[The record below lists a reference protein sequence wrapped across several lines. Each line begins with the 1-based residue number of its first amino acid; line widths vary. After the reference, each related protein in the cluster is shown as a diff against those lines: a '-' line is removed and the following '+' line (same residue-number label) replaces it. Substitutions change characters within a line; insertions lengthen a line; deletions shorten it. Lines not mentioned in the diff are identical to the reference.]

1 MKTKYLSVFMKRSG
15 VTTGACLV
23 PFVCHEETTNKPLVL
38 SRVCQRSLVG
48 MLSLLQ
54 LSTAQQV

>member
-1 MKTKYLSVFMKRSG
+1 MSVFMKRSG